1 MTYEH
6 QLERNVYLL
15 FGLKAA
21 KWFMLFMPVI
31 VLFFIENGLTVQQI
45 MLVQAAYS
53 LSVAFFELP
62 SGYFSDKLGRR
73 LTLII
78 GILLTMAGYVIMGL
92 ADSFWWFVV
101 AEITMGLGG
110 SFVSGTDS
118 ALLYDSLLQL
128 KRQDQYL
135 KLEGRMYSVST
146 FSEAVA
152 AIFGGWLAAE
162 FGMRSTIWA
171 FLCCLFM
178 GLICAWLVIEPKVVK
193 EAENTRSTR
202 PKDILH
208 YTFIENKHLRWFII
222 LSGSIGAAT
231 LTIAWFTQVY
241 MEYIGLSLTTIGW
254 LWSVLNLTVAVFSFL
269 AHYVYRFLSKFQVV
283 VLIVLGIIV
292 GYAGLGMSYG
302 LGGLAFIFLIY
313 IVRGVATPVLKD
325 FVNERT
331 PSEMRATVLS
341 IRGLIIRIVFST
353 LAPFLG
359 WMNDTYTLQQA
370 FLLAAVIFGI
380 LGLLSLFMLKWG
392 IRNNVTMR

>member
-21 KWFMLFMPVI
+21 KWFMLFMPVV
-31 VLFFIENGLTVQQI
+31 VLFFMENGLTVQQI
-45 MLVQAAYS
+45 MLAQAAYS

-78 GILLTMAGYVIMGL
+78 GILLTMSGYVVMGL
-92 ADSFWWFVV
+92 ADSFWWFIA

-135 KLEGRMYSVST
+135 KLEGRMYSVCT

-152 AIFGGWLAAE
+152 AIFGGWIAAQ
-162 FGMRSTIWA
+162 FGMRATIWA
-171 FLCCLFM
+171 FLCVLSI
-178 GLICAWLVIEPKVVK
+178 GLICTWMLVEPQVIKQ
-193 EAENTRSTR
+193 AENPRSTR
-202 PKDILH
+202 PRDILH
-208 YTFIENKHLRWFII
+208 YVFVENKHLRWFVI

-231 LTIAWFTQVY
+231 LTMAWFTQVY
-241 MEYIGLSLTTIGW
+241 MKYIDLSLTTIGW
-254 LWSVLNLTVAVFSFL
+254 LWSALNLTVAIFAFL
-269 AHYVYRFLSKFQVV
+269 AHYVYRFLTKFQVI
-283 VLIVLGIIV
+283 VLIVLGIIG
-292 GYAGLGMSYG
+292 GYVGLGMSYNVF
-302 LGGLAFIFLIY
+302 GLAFIFLIY
-313 IVRGVATPVLKD
+313 IVRGIATPVLKD

-341 IRGLIIRIVFST
+341 IRGLIIRIVFSI

-370 FLLAAVIFGI
+370 FLLAATIFGI

-392 IRNNVTMR
+392 VKNNA

>member
-21 KWFMLFMPVI
+21 KWFMLFMPVV
-31 VLFFIENGLTVQQI
+31 VLFFMENGLTVKQI
-45 MLVQAAYS
+45 MLAQAAYS

-78 GILLTMAGYVIMGL
+78 GMLLTMAGYVIMGL
-92 ADSFWWFVV
+92 ADGFWWFIA

-128 KRQDQYL
+128 KRQDRYL
-135 KLEGRMYSVST
+135 KLEGRMYSVCT

-152 AIFGGWLAAE
+152 AIFGGWIASQ
-162 FGMRSTIWA
+162 FGMRATIWA
-171 FLCCLFM
+171 FLGVLSI
-178 GLICAWLVIEPKVVK
+178 GLICTWMLVEPQVVK
-193 EAENTRSTR
+193 QAENPRSTR

-208 YTFIENKHLRWFII
+208 YVFIENKYLRWFVI

-231 LTIAWFTQVY
+231 LTMAWFTQVY

-254 LWSVLNLTVAVFSFL
+254 LWSALNLTVAIFAFL
-269 AHYVYRFLSKFQVV
+269 AHYVYRFLTKFQVV

-292 GYAGLGMSYG
+292 GYAGLGMSYNVV
-302 LGGLAFIFLIY
+302 GLAFIFLIY
-313 IVRGVATPVLKD
+313 IVRGIATPVLKD

-341 IRGLIIRIVFST
+341 IRGLIIRVVFST

-359 WMNDTYTLQQA
+359 WINDTYTLQQA
-370 FLLAAVIFGI
+370 FMLAAATFGI
-380 LGLLSLFMLKWG
+380 LGLMSLFMLKWG
-392 IRNNVTMR
+392 VKNNATMR

>member
-21 KWFMLFMPVI
+21 KWFMLFMPVV
-31 VLFFIENGLTVQQI
+31 VLFFMDNGLTVQQI
-45 MLVQAAYS
+45 MLAQAAYS

-73 LTLII
+73 PTLI
-78 GILLTMAGYVIMGL
+78 LAMLVTMIGYVIMGF
-92 ADSFWWFVV
+92 AENFWWFVA

-110 SFVSGTDS
+110 SLASGTDS

-128 KRQDQYL
+128 KRQDRYL
-135 KLEGRMYSVST
+135 KLEGRMYSVAT

-152 AIFGGWLAAE
+152 AIFGGWIAAQ
-162 FGMRSTIWA
+162 FGMRATIWA
-171 FLCCLFM
+171 FLGMLFI
-178 GLICAWLVIEPKVVK
+178 GLICAWMLVEPKVVK
-193 EAENTRSTR
+193 EAENPRSTR
-202 PKDILH
+202 PGDILR
-208 YTFIENKHLRWFII
+208 YTFVENKYLRWFVI

-231 LTIAWFTQVY
+231 LTMAWFTQVY
-241 MEYIGLSLTTIGW
+241 MEYVGLKLTTIGW
-254 LWSVLNLTVAVFSFL
+254 LWSALNLTVAIFAFL
-269 AHYVYRFLSKFQVV
+269 AHYVYRFLTKFQVV
-283 VLIVLGIIV
+283 VMIVLGIMI
-292 GYAGLGMSYG
+292 GYVGLGMSYNIA
-302 LGGLAFIFLIY
+302 GLAFIFLIY
-313 IVRGVATPVLKD
+313 IVRGIATPVLKD

-341 IRGLIIRIVFST
+341 IRGLIIRVVFST

-370 FLLAAVIFGI
+370 FMLAAVIFGI

-392 IRNNVTMR
+392 VRNTTMR